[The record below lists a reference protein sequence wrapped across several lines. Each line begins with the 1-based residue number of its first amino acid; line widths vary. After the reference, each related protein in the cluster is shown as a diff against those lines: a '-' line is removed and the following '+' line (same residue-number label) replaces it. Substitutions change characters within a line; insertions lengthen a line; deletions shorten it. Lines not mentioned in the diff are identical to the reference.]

1 MTTPTEDREYRG
13 FVITK
18 DANGWWATTGAGL
31 IHLGPYDTESGA
43 RGAVD
48 RELDDPP
55 PKWRRR

>member
-1 MTTPTEDREYRG
+1 MTTPTEEREYRG

-18 DANGWWATTGAGL
+18 DAGDWWATTGGGL
-31 IHLGPYDTESGA
+31 IHLGPYKTEAAA

-55 PKWRRR
+55 KGRRR